1 MKIQAH
7 AAEMLRTLITRARTT
22 GTLADA
28 AIAADYLCKVSGGK
42 YEACMNNLCKRYGIR
57 YAERVCKDRPGMY
70 TAKNPGKDMLPV
82 KFDRATI
89 SVTTVKQDLLDSD
102 LFALGI

>member
-1 MKIQAH
+1 MKPKAFQIAV
-7 AAEMLRTLITRARTT
+7 LREYVVRAKGT
-22 GTLADA
+22 GTMADA
-28 AIAADYLCKVSGGK
+28 AIAADYMARITGK
-42 YEACMNNLCKRYGIR
+42 PYDGCINALVKYHGLR

-82 KFDRATI
+82 KFDRETI
-89 SVTTVKQDLLDSD
+89 SVTTVKHDLSASD